1 MLIEAEQLTKSYG
14 PVHAVNG
21 IGLYLKK
28 GESVG
33 LLGPNGAG
41 KSTLIEMLSSLSKP
55 SKGKIFLNGKSIHSQ
70 LTSFREKI
78 GVVPQDIA
86 LYNELTAR
94 ENLQFFG
101 KAYKLKGDAL
111 TERVNELLTLME
123 LDERKN
129 HQVKTFS
136 GGMKRRLNLAVA
148 LIHQPEFLILDEPT
162 VGIDPHSRRHLLDLI
177 RKLQQEE
184 GKTILYTSH
193 YMEEVEF
200 LCDRIYIMDRGSI
213 IASGTKNEIKQIL
226 SIERTYEITVH
237 IQKNSLKEQLEA
249 LDAVK
254 SVVEIESGYRVV
266 SYEKE
271 LFKELLQAAQGEN
284 VEVRAIK
291 VEEATLEDVFLH
303 LTGRTLRD

>member
-1 MLIEAEQLTKSYG
+1 MIEAEQLTKSYG

-226 SIERTYEITVH
+226 SIERTYELTVH

>member
-1 MLIEAEQLTKSYG
+1 MIEAEQLTKSYG

>member
-1 MLIEAEQLTKSYG
+1 MIEAEQLTKSFG
-14 PVHAVNG
+14 SVHAVNG

-41 KSTLIEMLSSLSKP
+41 SSTLIEMLSSLSKP
-55 SKGKIFLNGKSIHSQ
+55 TKGKIFFNGKSIHSQ
-70 LTSFREKI
+70 LKSFRGKI

-86 LYNELTAR
+86 LYGELTAR

-101 KAYKLKGDAL
+101 KAYKLKGGAL
-111 TERVNELLTLME
+111 TERVNELLDLVE
-123 LDERKN
+123 LEERKN

-213 IASGTKNEIKQIL
+213 IASGTKNELKQIL
-226 SIERTYEITVH
+226 SVERTYELIVRV
-237 IQKNSLKEQLEA
+237 QKKTLEQQLQALE
-249 LDAVK
+249 DVK

-266 SYEKE
+266 SYKKE
-271 LFKELLQAAQGEN
+271 LFKELLQVAQGEN

-291 VEEATLEDVFLH
+291 VEESTLEDVFLH

>member
-1 MLIEAEQLTKSYG
+1 MIEAEQLTKSYG
-14 PVHAVNG
+14 SVHAVNG

-226 SIERTYEITVH
+226 SIERTYELTVH